1 MYQLEKRQIID
12 KTLVCLFLCLLF
24 IGISTNT
31 NSLASYN
38 TSCNISSPNKLS
50 SIEIA
55 KAEKVS
61 YKTIYDGDTVLLL
74 DGRKVRFI
82 GINTPEIGRRGKPSQ
97 PYAKKAKE
105 KLKSLLSSSRSILLL
120 YDKDRKD
127 HYKRTLAYVY
137 LKDGTDV
144 QAEILRAGL
153 ATSIVVEPN
162 DKNLNCYRKIEK
174 QARNQYLG
182 IWKQKSLRQINARD
196 LNKSK
201 QYRFVKGKVSSV
213 KTISNS
219 LIIKLD
225 NNVSIKISGKAFKT
239 YQHKH
244 LQGKNIEVR
253 GWVYSHRKKPGMTI
267 YQPQDIRIIL

>member
-1 MYQLEKRQIID
+1 MFQLEKRQAIN

-24 IGISTNT
+24 IEINT
-31 NSLASYN
+31 NSIA
-38 TSCNISSPNKLS
+38 SCNISSPNKLS
-50 SIEIA
+50 STEIA
-55 KAEKVS
+55 KAERVN
-61 YKTIYDGDTVLLL
+61 YKTIYDGDTILLI
-74 DGRKVRFI
+74 DGRKIRFI

-137 LKDGTDV
+137 LNDGIDV

-153 ATSIVVEPN
+153 ATSIVVQPN

-174 QARNQYLG
+174 QARNQHLG
-182 IWKQKSLRQINARD
+182 IWKEKSLRQIKAKY

-219 LIIKLD
+219 LILNLD
-225 NNVSIKISGKAFKT
+225 SAVSIKVSDNAYKAYRHQHILGKT
-239 YQHKH
+239 
-244 LQGKNIEVR
+244 IEVR
-253 GWVYSHRKKPGMTI
+253 GWVYSYRKKPGMTI
-267 YQPQDIRIIL
+267 YHPKDIRIIR